1 MRAHGKPAGCVV
13 SSESLCSPQELRGT
27 EFFND
32 FLAWNNVAYGT
43 FGLVE
48 KNGSHLASLSIYRDS
63 SSKEFEVAALDTL
76 NFLVP
81 HMQRAF
87 KLHFQFSELRARA
100 ERTETALD
108 MLSTGVIFLG
118 DKGEVVLMNRSAD
131 ELLRRK
137 GGLRLEHR
145 KLITSLCS
153 ESAALQSMIAAA
165 AQTGSG
171 KGLSAGGTLLITRE
185 QGRPLSV
192 AVAPLPTII
201 TALEKKPAA
210 VLFISDPDQNLE
222 LPVGLLQRCYGLTA
236 AEARLAI
243 LLVEG
248 RALNEAAAICGVTRN
263 TAKSQL
269 RSIFSK
275 TQVRRQGELIKVLLA
290 GHGQIWRS
298 SLASDPIRR

>member
-1 MRAHGKPAGCVV
+1 MVPSKQVLPDLIGRIYDAAADPSLWEPFLEQVSKISRGTSAALVMHHLGHKMHTISASWNIDPKASLLYQQYYGSIDVWAMRAHGKPAGCVC

-32 FLAWNNVAYGT
+32 FLAWNNVAHGT

-76 NFLVP
+76 NFLIP

-87 KLHFQFSELRARA
+87 KLHFQFSELKARA

-118 DKGEVVLMNRSAD
+118 DKGEIVLMNRSAD

-137 GGLRLEHR
+137 DGLRLEHG

-153 ESAALQSMIAAA
+153 ESAVLQSMIAAA

-171 KGLSAGGTLLITRE
+171 KGLSAGGTMLIT
-185 QGRPLSV
+185 G
-192 AVAPLPTII
+192 
-201 TALEKKPAA
+201 
-210 VLFISDPDQNLE
+210 
-222 LPVGLLQRCYGLTA
+222 
-236 AEARLAI
+236 
-243 LLVEG
+243 
-248 RALNEAAAICGVTRN
+248 
-263 TAKSQL
+263 
-269 RSIFSK
+269 
-275 TQVRRQGELIKVLLA
+275 A
-290 GHGQIWRS
+290 GTE
-298 SLASDPIRR
+298 